1 MPRSLSRRRFLAQ
14 SSCAV
19 AGMVM
24 RPSAFARRT
33 EADGAVVVFSAPSV
47 RSRYYAPFFDQLVAF
62 YTGFFERRAASD
74 TFLILADRPTASRLR
89 RRIPERRVLTADVPD
104 IWARDFAPVQTR
116 AGLFKFRYVPSYL
129 PRRDARH
136 IEEAFEGW
144 LDTVGVRTE
153 AVDLVVDGGNV
164 CYNSTDS
171 AVLTERV
178 LVENA
183 HLTRAE
189 IEAMLNDR
197 LGLDRVCLIPEEPG
211 DTTGHADGMVAWLSP
226 TCLAIADLEPSLRT
240 AVRQRLERA
249 LPEVEIVA
257 MPHAPSEEQWRG
269 FSDASGIYVNML
281 ATPSALYVPVFDLE
295 TDEAALAT
303 IEQHTDRAVVPVPVG
318 EVGQMGGSVRCLS
331 WEVTGDIAQRL
342 REAASG

>member
-1 MPRSLSRRRFLAQ
+1 MTPSSLARRR
-14 SSCAV
+14 
-19 AGMVM
+19 
-24 RPSAFARRT
+24 
-33 EADGAVVVFSAPSV
+33 EADSAVVVFSAPSV
-47 RSRYYAPFFDQLVAF
+47 RSRYYAPYFDQLVAF
-62 YTGFFERRAASD
+62 YAGFFEQRAASD

-89 RRIPERRVLTADVPD
+89 RRLPERRVLTADVPD
-104 IWARDFAPVQTR
+104 IWIRDFAPVQTR

-144 LDTVGVRTE
+144 LDSVGVRAE
-153 AVDLVVDGGNV
+153 PIDMVVDGGNF
-164 CYNSTDS
+164 CHNGRDS

-226 TCLAIADLEPSLRT
+226 TCLAVANLDPSLRV
-240 AVRQRLERA
+240 AVRRRVERA
-249 LPEVEIVA
+249 LPEVEVVA
-257 MPHAPSEEQWRG
+257 MPHAPSEDVWRG
-269 FSDASGIYVNML
+269 FSDASGIYVNLL
-281 ATPSALYVPVFDLE
+281 ATPSTLYVPVFDLE
-295 TDEAALAT
+295 TDEAALAAV
-303 IEQHTDRAVVPVPVG
+303 EQHAGRAVVPVPVD

-331 WEVTGDIAQRL
+331 WEVTGTVARRL
-342 REAASG
+342 EALATG